1 MLIIGTAGHI
11 DHGKTSL
18 IKALNGFEG
27 DTLKEEKER
36 QITLSL
42 SFSSLEN
49 ESKKLSFIDT
59 PGHKDLLKMMISGAF
74 AFSVCLFV
82 VDINEGL
89 KAQSLEHLSVLELLG
104 VKDLILVLSK
114 CDLCEDIEG
123 KTQEILQE
131 LSFTPLKVFHTSTH
145 SNLGIEALKSYLFS
159 LEEKSSDT
167 ALILRF
173 YIDRVFSLKG
183 IGTIVTGSL
192 NEGEIALKEKIIC
205 LDTQKELIVKN
216 IQNHDSNL
224 DKIKAPAR
232 VALSLNCDYKN
243 LQKGF
248 LLSKKGFFKPFLQ
261 IEAYIK
267 ALNLNNQNYIF
278 CVGTKQLEA
287 QIHIL
292 KELDKGQ
299 YFAQIRFK
307 KPMYLCFD
315 EKFILLE
322 NGRVK
327 GGGVVLNPVNEP
339 LGKKLKLELLTLL
352 YHKDFLNAFKLL
364 KNAHKKGFGL
374 LSSYQRFKLSHE
386 QALNLA
392 KELKEA
398 FIDTKN
404 YNIYDLSCVNLLETH
419 IDKILE
425 KNPYAMLSAHS
436 LALRNAW
443 ASEGICAFALE
454 NMSILE
460 FKNGIFFKKGVE
472 FEKLQEKN
480 SNALYEKIKAQALQ
494 VQAPYNLYE
503 SLELDRK
510 SGDLMLKK
518 LTKEGLVVRLAHNLF
533 VEKSAL
539 LAFKEQMLNLLKATP
554 LDVQTMKNKFNFSR
568 KYAIAYLE
576 FLDLDERIIKKD
588 EKRFLKSNIIHTKLV
603 KL

>member
-27 DTLKEEKER
+27 DTLKEEQER
-36 QITLSL
+36 QITLNL
-42 SFSSLEN
+42 SFSSLET
-49 ESKKLSFIDT
+49 EDKKLSFIDT
-59 PGHKDLLKMMISGAF
+59 PGHKDLLKTMISGAF
-74 AFSVCLFV
+74 ALNACLFV

-104 VKDLILVLSK
+104 VKDLILVLNK
-114 CDLCEDIEG
+114 CDLCEDIDA
-123 KTQEILQE
+123 KTKEITAQ
-131 LSFTPLKVFHTSTH
+131 LSLKPLKIFHTSVR
-145 SNLGIEALKSYLFS
+145 SNLGIESLKNYLFS
-159 LEEKSSDT
+159 LQEKESKE
-167 ALILRF
+167 AIFRF

-183 IGTIVTGSL
+183 VGTIVTGSL

-224 DKIKAPAR
+224 NAIKAPAR

-261 IEAYIK
+261 IEAYVK
-267 ALNLNNQNYIF
+267 APNLANQNYVF

-287 QIHIL
+287 KIHIL
-292 KELDKGQ
+292 KELKVGE
-299 YFAQIRFK
+299 YYAEIRFK

-315 EKFILLE
+315 ERFILLE
-322 NGRVK
+322 NARVK
-327 GGGVVLNPVNEP
+327 GGGVVLNPVSEP
-339 LGKKLKLELLTLL
+339 LNKELKLRLLDLL
-352 YHKDFLNAFKLL
+352 LNKDFLSAFDLL

-374 LSSYQRFKLSHE
+374 LSSYQRFKLSHT
-386 QALNLA
+386 QALNVANNLQN
-392 KELKEA
+392 A
-398 FIDTKN
+398 FIDEKN
-404 YNIYDLSCVNLLETH
+404 YNIYDTSSINLLQNSIH
-419 IDKILE
+419 KILA

-436 LALRNAW
+436 LALRNVW
-443 ASEGICAFALE
+443 ASEALCAFALQ
-454 NMSILE
+454 NMPNLD
-460 FKNGIFFKKGVE
+460 FKEGIFFKKGVE

-494 VQAPYNLYE
+494 VEAPYNLYE

-533 VEKSAL
+533 VDKATL
-539 LAFKEQMLNLLKATP
+539 LNFKEELLNLLKNTS

-576 FLDLDERIIKKD
+576 HLDLDERIIKKD
-588 EKRFLKSNIIHTKLV
+588 EKRFLKSNI
-603 KL
+603 

>member
-27 DTLKEEKER
+27 DTLKEEQER
-36 QITLSL
+36 QITLNL
-42 SFSSLEN
+42 SFSSLEK
-49 ESKKLSFIDT
+49 EGKKLSFIDT
-59 PGHKDLLKMMISGAF
+59 PGHKDLLKTMISGAF
-74 AFSVCLFV
+74 ALNACLFV

-104 VKDLILVLSK
+104 VKDLILVLNK
-114 CDLCEDIEG
+114 CDLCEDIDA
-123 KTQEILQE
+123 KTKKIAAQ
-131 LSFTPLKVFHTSTH
+131 LSLKPLKIFHTSVR
-145 SNLGIEALKSYLFS
+145 SNLGIESLKNYLFS
-159 LEEKSSDT
+159 LQEKESEE
-167 ALILRF
+167 AIFHF

-183 IGTIVTGSL
+183 VGTIVTGSL

-224 DKIKAPAR
+224 DQIKAPAR

-261 IEAYIK
+261 IEAYVK
-267 ALNLNNQNYIF
+267 APNLANQNYVF

-287 QIHIL
+287 KIHIL
-292 KELDKGQ
+292 KELKVGE
-299 YFAQIRFK
+299 YYAEIRFK

-315 EKFILLE
+315 ERFILLE
-322 NGRVK
+322 NARVK
-327 GGGVVLNPVNEP
+327 GGGVVLNPVSEP
-339 LGKKLKLELLTLL
+339 LNKELKLRLLDLL
-352 YHKDFLNAFKLL
+352 LNKDFLSAFDLL

-374 LSSYQRFKLSHE
+374 LSSYQRFKLSHT
-386 QALNLA
+386 QALNVANNLQN
-392 KELKEA
+392 A
-398 FIDTKN
+398 FIDEKN
-404 YNIYDLSCVNLLETH
+404 YNIYDTSSINLLQNSIH
-419 IDKILE
+419 KILA

-494 VQAPYNLYE
+494 VEAPYNLYE

-533 VEKSAL
+533 VDKATL
-539 LAFKEQMLNLLKATP
+539 LNFKEELLNLLKNTS
-554 LDVQTMKNKFNFSR
+554 LDVQTMKTRFHFSR

-576 FLDLDERIIKKD
+576 YLDLDERIIKKD
-588 EKRFLKSNIIHTKLV
+588 EKRFLKSNI
-603 KL
+603 

>member
-27 DTLKEEKER
+27 DTLKEEQER

-42 SFSSLEN
+42 SFSSLEK
-49 ESKKLSFIDT
+49 EGKKLSFIDT
-59 PGHKDLLKMMISGAF
+59 PGHKDLLKTMISGAF
-74 AFSVCLFV
+74 ALNACLFV

-104 VKDLILVLSK
+104 VKDLILVLNK
-114 CDLCEDIEG
+114 CDLCEDIDA
-123 KTQEILQE
+123 KTKEIAAQ
-131 LSFTPLKVFHTSTH
+131 LSLKPLKIFHTSVR
-145 SNLGIEALKSYLFS
+145 SNLGIESLKNYLFS
-159 LEEKSSDT
+159 LQEKESEE
-167 ALILRF
+167 AIFHF

-183 IGTIVTGSL
+183 VGTIVTGSL

-224 DKIKAPAR
+224 DQIKAPAR

-261 IEAYIK
+261 IEAYVK
-267 ALNLNNQNYIF
+267 APNLANQNYVF

-287 QIHIL
+287 KIHIL
-292 KELDKGQ
+292 KELKVGE
-299 YFAQIRFK
+299 YYAEIRFK

-315 EKFILLE
+315 ERFILLE
-322 NGRVK
+322 NARVK
-327 GGGVVLNPVNEP
+327 GGGVVLNPVSEP
-339 LGKKLKLELLTLL
+339 LNKELKLRLLDLL
-352 YHKDFLNAFKLL
+352 LNKDFLSAFDLL

-374 LSSYQRFKLSHE
+374 LSSYQRFKLSHT
-386 QALNLA
+386 QALNVANNLQN
-392 KELKEA
+392 A
-398 FIDTKN
+398 FIDEKN
-404 YNIYDLSCVNLLETH
+404 YNIYDTSSINLLQNSIH
-419 IDKILE
+419 KILA

-436 LALRNAW
+436 LALRNVW
-443 ASEGICAFALE
+443 ASEALCAFALQ
-454 NMSILE
+454 NMPNLD
-460 FKNGIFFKKGVE
+460 FKEGIFFKKGVE

-494 VQAPYNLYE
+494 VEAPYNLYE

-533 VEKSAL
+533 VDKATL
-539 LAFKEQMLNLLKATP
+539 LNFKEELLNLLKNTS

-588 EKRFLKSNIIHTKLV
+588 EKRFLKSNI
-603 KL
+603 

>member
-18 IKALNGFEG
+18 IKALNSFEG
-27 DTLKEEKER
+27 DTLKEEQER

-42 SFSSLEN
+42 SFSSLEK
-49 ESKKLSFIDT
+49 EGKKLSFIDT
-59 PGHKDLLKMMISGAF
+59 PGHKDLLKTMISGAF
-74 AFSVCLFV
+74 ALNACLFV

-104 VKDLILVLSK
+104 VKDLILVLNK
-114 CDLCEDIEG
+114 CDLCEDIDA
-123 KTQEILQE
+123 KTKEITTQ
-131 LSFTPLKVFHTSTH
+131 LSLKPLKIFHTSVR
-145 SNLGIEALKSYLFS
+145 SNLGIESLKNYLFS
-159 LEEKSSDT
+159 LQEKESKE
-167 ALILRF
+167 AIFRF

-183 IGTIVTGSL
+183 VGTIVTGSL

-224 DKIKAPAR
+224 NAIKAPAR

-261 IEAYIK
+261 IEAYMK
-267 ALNLNNQNYIF
+267 APNLTNQNYVF

-287 QIHIL
+287 KIHIL
-292 KELDKGQ
+292 KELKVGE
-299 YFAQIRFK
+299 YYAEIRFK

-315 EKFILLE
+315 ERFILLE

-327 GGGVVLNPVNEP
+327 GGGVVLNPVSEP
-339 LGKKLKLELLTLL
+339 LNKELKLKLLDLLLN
-352 YHKDFLNAFKLL
+352 KDFLNTFDLL

-374 LSSYQRFKLSHE
+374 LSSYQRFKLSHT
-386 QALNLA
+386 QALNVANNLQN
-392 KELKEA
+392 A
-398 FIDTKN
+398 FIDEKN
-404 YNIYDLSCVNLLETH
+404 YNIYDTSSINLLQNSIH
-419 IDKILE
+419 KILA

-443 ASEGICAFALE
+443 ASETFCAFVLQ
-454 NMSILE
+454 NMPNLD
-460 FKNGIFFKKGVE
+460 FKEGIFFKKGAE

-494 VQAPYNLYE
+494 VEAPYNLYE

-533 VEKSAL
+533 IDKATL
-539 LAFKEQMLNLLKATP
+539 LNFKEELLNLLKNTS
-554 LDVQTMKNKFNFSR
+554 LDVQTMKTRFHFSR

-576 FLDLDERIIKKD
+576 YLDLDERIIKKD
-588 EKRFLKSNIIHTKLV
+588 EKRFLKSNI
-603 KL
+603 

>member
-27 DTLKEEKER
+27 DTLKEEQER
-36 QITLSL
+36 QITLNL
-42 SFSSLEN
+42 SFSSLEK
-49 ESKKLSFIDT
+49 EDKKLSFIDT
-59 PGHKDLLKMMISGAF
+59 PGHKDLLKTMISGAF
-74 AFSVCLFV
+74 ALNACLFV

-104 VKDLILVLSK
+104 VKDLILVLNK
-114 CDLCEDIEG
+114 CDLCEDIDA
-123 KTQEILQE
+123 KTKEIAAQ
-131 LSFTPLKVFHTSTH
+131 LSLKPLKIFHTSVR
-145 SNLGIEALKSYLFS
+145 SNLGIESLKNYLFS
-159 LEEKSSDT
+159 LQEKESEE
-167 ALILRF
+167 AIFHF

-183 IGTIVTGSL
+183 VGTIVTGSL

-205 LDTQKELIVKN
+205 LDTQQELIIKN

-224 DKIKAPAR
+224 DQIKAPAR

-261 IEAYIK
+261 IEAYVK
-267 ALNLNNQNYIF
+267 APNLANQNYVF

-287 QIHIL
+287 KIHIL
-292 KELDKGQ
+292 KELKVGE
-299 YFAQIRFK
+299 YYAEIRFK

-315 EKFILLE
+315 ERFILLE

-327 GGGVVLNPVNEP
+327 GGGVVLNPVSEP
-339 LGKKLKLELLTLL
+339 LNKELKLRLLDLL
-352 YHKDFLNAFKLL
+352 LNKDFLRAFDLL

-374 LSSYQRFKLSHE
+374 LSSYQRFKLSHT
-386 QALNLA
+386 QALNVANNLQN
-392 KELKEA
+392 A
-398 FIDTKN
+398 FIDEKN
-404 YNIYDLSCVNLLETH
+404 YNIYDTSSINLLQNSIH
-419 IDKILE
+419 KILA

-460 FKNGIFFKKGVE
+460 FKNGIFFKKGVD

-539 LAFKEQMLNLLKATP
+539 IAFKEQMLNLLKATP

-576 FLDLDERIIKKD
+576 FLDLDENIIKKD
-588 EKRFLKSNIIHTKLV
+588 EKRFLKSNI
-603 KL
+603 

>member
-27 DTLKEEKER
+27 DTLKEEQER

-42 SFSSLEN
+42 SFSSLEK
-49 ESKKLSFIDT
+49 EGKKLSFIDT
-59 PGHKDLLKMMISGAF
+59 PGHKDLLKTMISGAF
-74 AFSVCLFV
+74 ALNACLFV

-104 VKDLILVLSK
+104 VKNIILVLSK
-114 CDLCEDIEG
+114 CDLCEDIDA
-123 KTQEILQE
+123 KTKEIAAQ
-131 LSFTPLKVFHTSTH
+131 LSLKPLKIFHTSVR
-145 SNLGIEALKSYLFS
+145 SNLGIESLKNYLFS
-159 LEEKSSDT
+159 LQEKESEE
-167 ALILRF
+167 AIFHF

-183 IGTIVTGSL
+183 VGTIVTGSL

-224 DKIKAPAR
+224 NAIKAPAR

-261 IEAYIK
+261 IEAYVK
-267 ALNLNNQNYIF
+267 APNLANQNYVF

-287 QIHIL
+287 KIHTL
-292 KELDKGQ
+292 KELKVGE
-299 YFAQIRFK
+299 YYAEIRFK

-315 EKFILLE
+315 ERFILLE

-327 GGGVVLNPVNEP
+327 GGGVVLNPVSEP
-339 LGKKLKLELLTLL
+339 LNKELKLRLLDLL
-352 YHKDFLNAFKLL
+352 LNKDFLSAFDLL

-374 LSSYQRFKLSHE
+374 LSSYQRFKLSHT
-386 QALNLA
+386 QALNVANNLQN
-392 KELKEA
+392 A
-398 FIDTKN
+398 FIDEKN
-404 YNIYDLSCVNLLETH
+404 YNIYDTSSINLLQNSIH
-419 IDKILE
+419 KILA

-436 LALRNAW
+436 LALRNVW

-533 VEKSAL
+533 VDKATL
-539 LAFKEQMLNLLKATP
+539 LNFKEELLNLLKNTS
-554 LDVQTMKNKFNFSR
+554 LDVQTMKTRFHFSR

-576 FLDLDERIIKKD
+576 YLDLDERIIKKD
-588 EKRFLKSNIIHTKLV
+588 EKRFLKSNI
-603 KL
+603 

>member
-27 DTLKEEKER
+27 DTLKEEQER

-42 SFSSLEN
+42 SFSSLEK
-49 ESKKLSFIDT
+49 EGKKLSFIDT
-59 PGHKDLLKMMISGAF
+59 PGHKDLLKTMISGAF
-74 AFSVCLFV
+74 AFNVCLFV

-104 VKDLILVLSK
+104 VKDLILVLNK
-114 CDLCEDIEG
+114 CDLCEDIDA
-123 KTQEILQE
+123 KTKEIAAQ
-131 LSFTPLKVFHTSTH
+131 LSLKPLKIFHTSVR
-145 SNLGIEALKSYLFS
+145 SNLGIESLKNYLFS
-159 LEEKSSDT
+159 LQEKESEE
-167 ALILRF
+167 AIFHF

-183 IGTIVTGSL
+183 VGTIVTGSL

-205 LDTQKELIVKN
+205 LDTQQELIIKN

-224 DKIKAPAR
+224 DQIKAPAR

-261 IEAYIK
+261 IEAYVK
-267 ALNLNNQNYIF
+267 APNLANQNYVF

-287 QIHIL
+287 KIHIL
-292 KELDKGQ
+292 KELKVGE
-299 YFAQIRFK
+299 YYAEIRFK

-315 EKFILLE
+315 ERFILLE
-322 NGRVK
+322 NARVK
-327 GGGVVLNPVNEP
+327 GGGVVLNPVSEP
-339 LGKKLKLELLTLL
+339 LNKELKLRLLDLL
-352 YHKDFLNAFKLL
+352 LNKDFLSAFDLL

-374 LSSYQRFKLSHE
+374 LSSYQRFKLSHT
-386 QALNLA
+386 QALNVANNLQN
-392 KELKEA
+392 A
-398 FIDTKN
+398 FIDEKN
-404 YNIYDLSCVNLLETH
+404 YNIYDTSSINLLQNSIH
-419 IDKILE
+419 KILA

-436 LALRNAW
+436 LALRNVW

-518 LTKEGLVVRLAHNLF
+518 LTKEGLVVRLSHNLF
-533 VEKSAL
+533 VDKATL
-539 LAFKEQMLNLLKATP
+539 LSFKEELLNLLKNTS
-554 LDVQTMKNKFNFSR
+554 LDVQTMKTNFHFSR

-576 FLDLDERIIKKD
+576 YLDLDERIIKKD
-588 EKRFLKSNIIHTKLV
+588 EKRFLKSNI
-603 KL
+603 

>member
-27 DTLKEEKER
+27 DTLKEEQER
-36 QITLSL
+36 QITLNL
-42 SFSSLEN
+42 SFSSLEK
-49 ESKKLSFIDT
+49 EDKKLSFIDT
-59 PGHKDLLKMMISGAF
+59 PGHKDLLKTMISGAF
-74 AFSVCLFV
+74 AFNVCLFV

-104 VKDLILVLSK
+104 VKDLILVLNK
-114 CDLCEDIEG
+114 CDLCEDIDA
-123 KTQEILQE
+123 KTKEITAQ
-131 LSFTPLKVFHTSTH
+131 LSLKPLKIFHTSVR
-145 SNLGIEALKSYLFS
+145 SNLGIESLKNYLFS
-159 LEEKSSDT
+159 LQEKESEE
-167 ALILRF
+167 AIFHF

-183 IGTIVTGSL
+183 VGTIVTGSL

-224 DKIKAPAR
+224 DQIKAPAR

-261 IEAYIK
+261 IEAYVK
-267 ALNLNNQNYIF
+267 APNLANQNYVF

-287 QIHIL
+287 KIHIL
-292 KELDKGQ
+292 KELKVGE
-299 YFAQIRFK
+299 YYAEIRFK

-315 EKFILLE
+315 ERFILLE
-322 NGRVK
+322 NARVK
-327 GGGVVLNPVNEP
+327 GGGVVLNPVSEP
-339 LGKKLKLELLTLL
+339 LNKELKLRLLDLL
-352 YHKDFLNAFKLL
+352 LNKDFLSAFDLL

-374 LSSYQRFKLSHE
+374 LSSYQRFKLSHT
-386 QALNLA
+386 QALNVANNLQN
-392 KELKEA
+392 A
-398 FIDTKN
+398 FIDEKN
-404 YNIYDLSCVNLLETH
+404 YNIYDTSSINLLQNSIH
-419 IDKILE
+419 KILA

-436 LALRNAW
+436 LALRNVW

-503 SLELDRK
+503 NLELDRK
-510 SGDLMLKK
+510 SGDALLKK
-518 LTKEGLVVRLAHNLF
+518 LTKEGLVVRLSHNLF
-533 VEKSAL
+533 VDKATL
-539 LAFKEQMLNLLKATP
+539 LSFKEELLNLLKNTS
-554 LDVQTMKNKFNFSR
+554 LDVQTMKTNFHFSR

-576 FLDLDERIIKKD
+576 YLDLDERIIKKD
-588 EKRFLKSNIIHTKLV
+588 EKRFLKSNI
-603 KL
+603 

>member
-27 DTLKEEKER
+27 DTLKEEQER
-36 QITLSL
+36 QITLNL
-42 SFSSLEN
+42 SFSSLEK
-49 ESKKLSFIDT
+49 EGKKLSFIDT
-59 PGHKDLLKMMISGAF
+59 PGHKDLLKTMISGAF
-74 AFSVCLFV
+74 ALNACLFV

-104 VKDLILVLSK
+104 VKDLILVLNK
-114 CDLCEDIEG
+114 CDLCEDIDA
-123 KTQEILQE
+123 KTKEIAAQ
-131 LSFTPLKVFHTSTH
+131 LSLKPLKIFHTSVR
-145 SNLGIEALKSYLFS
+145 SNLGIESLKNYLFS
-159 LEEKSSDT
+159 LQEKESEE
-167 ALILRF
+167 AIFHF

-183 IGTIVTGSL
+183 VGTIVTGSL

-224 DKIKAPAR
+224 NAIKAPAR

-261 IEAYIK
+261 IEAYVK
-267 ALNLNNQNYIF
+267 APNLANQNYVF

-287 QIHIL
+287 KIHIL
-292 KELDKGQ
+292 KELKVGE
-299 YFAQIRFK
+299 YYAEIRFK

-315 EKFILLE
+315 ERFILLE

-327 GGGVVLNPVNEP
+327 GGGVVLNPVSEP
-339 LGKKLKLELLTLL
+339 LNKELKLRLLDLL
-352 YHKDFLNAFKLL
+352 LNKDFLSAFDLL

-374 LSSYQRFKLSHE
+374 LSSYQRFKLSHT
-386 QALNLA
+386 QALNVANNLQN
-392 KELKEA
+392 A
-398 FIDTKN
+398 FIDEKN
-404 YNIYDLSCVNLLETH
+404 YNIYDTSSINLLQNSIH
-419 IDKILE
+419 KILA

-436 LALRNAW
+436 LALRNVW

-518 LTKEGLVVRLAHNLF
+518 LTKEGLVVRLSHNLF
-533 VEKSAL
+533 VDKATL
-539 LAFKEQMLNLLKATP
+539 LSFKEELLNLLKNTS
-554 LDVQTMKNKFNFSR
+554 LDVQTMKTNFHFSR

-576 FLDLDERIIKKD
+576 YLDLDERIIKKD
-588 EKRFLKSNIIHTKLV
+588 EKRFLKSNI
-603 KL
+603 

>member
-27 DTLKEEKER
+27 DTLKEEQER

-42 SFSSLEN
+42 SFSSLEK
-49 ESKKLSFIDT
+49 EGKKLSFIDT
-59 PGHKDLLKMMISGAF
+59 PGHKDLLKTMISGAF
-74 AFSVCLFV
+74 ALNACLFV

-104 VKDLILVLSK
+104 VKDLILVLNK
-114 CDLCEDIEG
+114 CDLCEDIDA
-123 KTQEILQE
+123 KTKEIAAQ
-131 LSFTPLKVFHTSTH
+131 LSLKPLKIFHTSVR
-145 SNLGIEALKSYLFS
+145 SNLGIESLKNYLFS
-159 LEEKSSDT
+159 LQEKESKE
-167 ALILRF
+167 AIFHF

-183 IGTIVTGSL
+183 VGTIVTGSL

-224 DKIKAPAR
+224 DQIKAPAR

-261 IEAYIK
+261 IEAYVK
-267 ALNLNNQNYIF
+267 APNLANQNYVF

-287 QIHIL
+287 KIHIL
-292 KELDKGQ
+292 KELKIGE
-299 YFAQIRFK
+299 YYAEIRFK

-315 EKFILLE
+315 ERFILLE
-322 NGRVK
+322 NARVK
-327 GGGVVLNPVNEP
+327 GGGVVLNPVSEP
-339 LGKKLKLELLTLL
+339 LNKELKLRLLDLL
-352 YHKDFLNAFKLL
+352 LNKDFLSAFDLL

-374 LSSYQRFKLSHE
+374 LSSYQRFKLSHT
-386 QALNLA
+386 QALNVANNLQN
-392 KELKEA
+392 A
-398 FIDTKN
+398 FIDEKN
-404 YNIYDLSCVNLLETH
+404 YNIYDTSSINLLQNSIH
-419 IDKILE
+419 KILA

-436 LALRNAW
+436 LALRNVW
-443 ASEGICAFALE
+443 ASEALCAFALQ
-454 NMSILE
+454 NMPNLD
-460 FKNGIFFKKGVE
+460 FKEGIFFKKGVE

-518 LTKEGLVVRLAHNLF
+518 LTKEGLVVRLSHNLF
-533 VEKSAL
+533 VDKATL
-539 LAFKEQMLNLLKATP
+539 LSFKEELLNLLKNTS
-554 LDVQTMKNKFNFSR
+554 LDVQTMKTNFHFSR

-576 FLDLDERIIKKD
+576 YLDLDERIIKKD
-588 EKRFLKSNIIHTKLV
+588 EKRFLKSNI
-603 KL
+603 

>member
-27 DTLKEEKER
+27 DTLKEEQER

-42 SFSSLEN
+42 SFSSLEK
-49 ESKKLSFIDT
+49 EGKKLSFIDT
-59 PGHKDLLKMMISGAF
+59 PGHKDLLKTMISGAF
-74 AFSVCLFV
+74 ALNACLFV

-104 VKDLILVLSK
+104 VKDLILVLNK
-114 CDLCEDIEG
+114 CDLCEDIDA
-123 KTQEILQE
+123 KTKEITTQ
-131 LSFTPLKVFHTSTH
+131 LSLKPLKIFHTSVR
-145 SNLGIEALKSYLFS
+145 SNLGIESLKNYLFS
-159 LEEKSSDT
+159 LQEKESKE
-167 ALILRF
+167 AIFRF

-192 NEGEIALKEKIIC
+192 NEGEITLKEKIIC
-205 LDTQKELIVKN
+205 LDTQKELIIKN

-224 DKIKAPAR
+224 NAIKAPAR

-261 IEAYIK
+261 IEAYMK
-267 ALNLNNQNYIF
+267 APNLTHQNYVF

-287 QIHIL
+287 KIHIL
-292 KELDKGQ
+292 KELKIGE
-299 YFAQIRFK
+299 YYAEIRFK

-315 EKFILLE
+315 ERFILLE

-327 GGGVVLNPVNEP
+327 GGGVVLNPVSEP
-339 LGKKLKLELLTLL
+339 LNKELKLKLLDLLLN
-352 YHKDFLNAFKLL
+352 KDFLNAFDLL

-374 LSSYQRFKLSHE
+374 LSSYQRFKLSHT
-386 QALNLA
+386 QALNVANNLQN
-392 KELKEA
+392 A
-398 FIDTKN
+398 FIDEKN
-404 YNIYDLSCVNLLETH
+404 YNIYDTSSVNLLQNSIH
-419 IDKILE
+419 KILA

-443 ASEGICAFALE
+443 ASEAFCAFVLQ
-454 NMSILE
+454 NMPNLD
-460 FKNGIFFKKGVE
+460 FKEGIFFKKGVE

-494 VQAPYNLYE
+494 VEAPYNLYE

-533 VEKSAL
+533 IDKATL
-539 LAFKEQMLNLLKATP
+539 LNFKEELLNLLKNTS
-554 LDVQTMKNKFNFSR
+554 LDVQTMKTRFHFSR

-576 FLDLDERIIKKD
+576 YLDLDERIIKKD
-588 EKRFLKSNIIHTKLV
+588 EKRFLKSNI
-603 KL
+603 

>member
-27 DTLKEEKER
+27 DTLKEEQER

-42 SFSSLEN
+42 SFSSLEK
-49 ESKKLSFIDT
+49 EGKKLSFIDT
-59 PGHKDLLKMMISGAF
+59 PGHKDLLKTMISGAF
-74 AFSVCLFV
+74 AFNVCLFV

-104 VKDLILVLSK
+104 VKDLILVLNK
-114 CDLCEDIEG
+114 CDLCEDIDA
-123 KTQEILQE
+123 KTKEIAAQ
-131 LSFTPLKVFHTSTH
+131 LSLKPLKIFHTSVR
-145 SNLGIEALKSYLFS
+145 SNLGIESLKNYLFS
-159 LEEKSSDT
+159 LQEKESEE
-167 ALILRF
+167 AIFHF

-183 IGTIVTGSL
+183 VGTIVTGSL

-224 DKIKAPAR
+224 DQIKAPAR

-261 IEAYIK
+261 IEAYVK
-267 ALNLNNQNYIF
+267 APNLANQNYVF

-287 QIHIL
+287 KIHIL
-292 KELDKGQ
+292 KELKVGK
-299 YFAQIRFK
+299 YYAEIRFK

-315 EKFILLE
+315 ERFILLE
-322 NGRVK
+322 NARVK
-327 GGGVVLNPVNEP
+327 GGGVVLNPVSEP
-339 LGKKLKLELLTLL
+339 LNKELKLRLLDLL
-352 YHKDFLNAFKLL
+352 LNKDFLSAFDLL

-374 LSSYQRFKLSHE
+374 LSSYQRFKLSHT
-386 QALNLA
+386 QALNVANNLQN
-392 KELKEA
+392 A
-398 FIDTKN
+398 FIDEKN
-404 YNIYDLSCVNLLETH
+404 YNIYDTSSINLLQNSIH
-419 IDKILE
+419 KILA

-436 LALRNAW
+436 LALRNVW

-494 VQAPYNLYE
+494 VEAPYNLYE

-533 VEKSAL
+533 VDKATL
-539 LAFKEQMLNLLKATP
+539 LNFKEELLNLLKNTS
-554 LDVQTMKNKFNFSR
+554 LDVQTMKTRFHFSR

-576 FLDLDERIIKKD
+576 YLDLDERIIKKD
-588 EKRFLKSNIIHTKLV
+588 EKRFLKSNI
-603 KL
+603 

>member
-27 DTLKEEKER
+27 DTLKEEQER

-42 SFSSLEN
+42 SFSSLEK
-49 ESKKLSFIDT
+49 EGKKLSFIDT
-59 PGHKDLLKMMISGAF
+59 PGHKDLLKTMISGAF
-74 AFSVCLFV
+74 ALNACLFV

-104 VKDLILVLSK
+104 VKDLILVLNK
-114 CDLCEDIEG
+114 CDLCEDIDA
-123 KTQEILQE
+123 KTKEITAQ
-131 LSFTPLKVFHTSTH
+131 LSLKPLKIFHTSVR
-145 SNLGIEALKSYLFS
+145 SNLGIESLKNYLFS
-159 LEEKSSDT
+159 LQEKESEE
-167 ALILRF
+167 AIFHF

-183 IGTIVTGSL
+183 VGTIVTGSL

-224 DKIKAPAR
+224 NAIKAPAR

-261 IEAYIK
+261 IEAYVK
-267 ALNLNNQNYIF
+267 APNLANQNYVF

-287 QIHIL
+287 KIHIL
-292 KELDKGQ
+292 KELKVGE
-299 YFAQIRFK
+299 YYAEIRFK

-315 EKFILLE
+315 ERFILLE

-327 GGGVVLNPVNEP
+327 GGGVVLNPVSEP
-339 LGKKLKLELLTLL
+339 LNKELKLRLLDLL
-352 YHKDFLNAFKLL
+352 LNKDFLSAFDLL

-374 LSSYQRFKLSHE
+374 LSSYQRFKLSHT
-386 QALNLA
+386 QALNVANNLQN
-392 KELKEA
+392 A
-398 FIDTKN
+398 FIDEKN
-404 YNIYDLSCVNLLETH
+404 YNIYDTSSINLLQNSIH
-419 IDKILE
+419 KILA

-436 LALRNAW
+436 LALRNVW

-518 LTKEGLVVRLAHNLF
+518 LTKEGLVVRLSHNLF
-533 VEKSAL
+533 VDKATL
-539 LAFKEQMLNLLKATP
+539 LSFKEELLNLLKNTS
-554 LDVQTMKNKFNFSR
+554 LDVQTMKTNFHFSR

-576 FLDLDERIIKKD
+576 YLDLDERIIKKD
-588 EKRFLKSNIIHTKLV
+588 EKRFLKSNI
-603 KL
+603 

>member
-27 DTLKEEKER
+27 DTLKEEQER

-42 SFSSLEN
+42 SFSSLEK
-49 ESKKLSFIDT
+49 EGKKLSFIDT
-59 PGHKDLLKMMISGAF
+59 PGHKDLLKTMISGAF
-74 AFSVCLFV
+74 ALNACLFV

-104 VKDLILVLSK
+104 VKDLILVLNK
-114 CDLCEDIEG
+114 CDLCEDIDA
-123 KTQEILQE
+123 KTKEIAAQ
-131 LSFTPLKVFHTSTH
+131 LSLKPLKIFHTSVR
-145 SNLGIEALKSYLFS
+145 SNLGIESLKNYLFS
-159 LEEKSSDT
+159 LQEKESKE
-167 ALILRF
+167 AIFHF

-183 IGTIVTGSL
+183 VGTIVTGSL

-224 DKIKAPAR
+224 DQIKAPAR

-261 IEAYIK
+261 IEAYVK
-267 ALNLNNQNYIF
+267 APNLANQNYVF

-287 QIHIL
+287 KIHIL
-292 KELDKGQ
+292 KELKVGE
-299 YFAQIRFK
+299 YYAEIRFK

-315 EKFILLE
+315 ERFILLE
-322 NGRVK
+322 NARVK
-327 GGGVVLNPVNEP
+327 GGGVVLNPVSEP
-339 LGKKLKLELLTLL
+339 LNKELKLRLLDLL
-352 YHKDFLNAFKLL
+352 LNKDFLSAFDLL

-374 LSSYQRFKLSHE
+374 LSSYQRFKLSHT
-386 QALNLA
+386 QALNVANNLQN
-392 KELKEA
+392 A
-398 FIDTKN
+398 FIDEKN
-404 YNIYDLSCVNLLETH
+404 YNIYDTSSINLLQNSIH
-419 IDKILE
+419 KILA

-436 LALRNAW
+436 LALRNVW
-443 ASEGICAFALE
+443 ASEALCAFALQ
-454 NMSILE
+454 NMPNLD

-518 LTKEGLVVRLAHNLF
+518 LTKEGLVVRLSHNLF
-533 VEKSAL
+533 VDKATL
-539 LAFKEQMLNLLKATP
+539 LSFKEELLNLLKNTS
-554 LDVQTMKNKFNFSR
+554 LDVQTMKTNFHFSR

-576 FLDLDERIIKKD
+576 YLDLDERIIKKD
-588 EKRFLKSNIIHTKLV
+588 EKRFLKSNI
-603 KL
+603 

>member
-27 DTLKEEKER
+27 DTLKEEQER

-42 SFSSLEN
+42 SFSSLEK
-49 ESKKLSFIDT
+49 EGKKLSFIDT
-59 PGHKDLLKMMISGAF
+59 PGHKDLLKTMISGAF
-74 AFSVCLFV
+74 AFNVCLFV

-104 VKDLILVLSK
+104 VKDLILVLNK
-114 CDLCEDIEG
+114 CDLCEDIDA
-123 KTQEILQE
+123 KTKEIAAQ
-131 LSFTPLKVFHTSTH
+131 LSLKPLKIFHTSVR
-145 SNLGIEALKSYLFS
+145 SNLGIESLKNYLFS
-159 LEEKSSDT
+159 LQEKESEE
-167 ALILRF
+167 AIFHF

-183 IGTIVTGSL
+183 VGTIVTGSL

-205 LDTQKELIVKN
+205 LDTQQELIIKN

-224 DKIKAPAR
+224 DQIKAPAR

-261 IEAYIK
+261 IEAYVK
-267 ALNLNNQNYIF
+267 APNLANQNYVF

-287 QIHIL
+287 KIHIL
-292 KELDKGQ
+292 KELKVGE
-299 YFAQIRFK
+299 YYAEIRFK

-315 EKFILLE
+315 ERFILLE
-322 NGRVK
+322 NARVK
-327 GGGVVLNPVNEP
+327 GGGVVLNPVSEP
-339 LGKKLKLELLTLL
+339 LNKELKLKLLDLLLN
-352 YHKDFLNAFKLL
+352 KDFLNAFNLL

-374 LSSYQRFKLSHE
+374 LSSYQRFKLSHT
-386 QALNLA
+386 QALNVANNLQN
-392 KELKEA
+392 A
-398 FIDTKN
+398 FIDEKN
-404 YNIYDLSCVNLLETH
+404 YNIYDTSSINLLQNSIH
-419 IDKILE
+419 KILA

-494 VQAPYNLYE
+494 VEAPYNLYE

-533 VEKSAL
+533 VDKATL
-539 LAFKEQMLNLLKATP
+539 LNFKEELLNLLKNTS
-554 LDVQTMKNKFNFSR
+554 LDVQTMKTRFHFSR

-576 FLDLDERIIKKD
+576 YLDLDERIIKKD
-588 EKRFLKSNIIHTKLV
+588 EKRFLKSNI
-603 KL
+603 

>member
-27 DTLKEEKER
+27 DTLKEEQER
-36 QITLSL
+36 QITLNL
-42 SFSSLEN
+42 SFSSLEK
-49 ESKKLSFIDT
+49 EGKKLSFIDT
-59 PGHKDLLKMMISGAF
+59 PGHKDLLKTMISGAF
-74 AFSVCLFV
+74 ALNACLFV

-104 VKDLILVLSK
+104 VKDLILVLNK
-114 CDLCEDIEG
+114 CDLCEDIDA
-123 KTQEILQE
+123 KTKKIAAQ
-131 LSFTPLKVFHTSTH
+131 LSLKPLKIFHTSVR
-145 SNLGIEALKSYLFS
+145 SNLGIESLKNYLFS
-159 LEEKSSDT
+159 LQEKESEE
-167 ALILRF
+167 AIFHF

-183 IGTIVTGSL
+183 VGTIVTGSL

-224 DKIKAPAR
+224 NAIKAPAR

-261 IEAYIK
+261 IEAYVK
-267 ALNLNNQNYIF
+267 APNLANQNYVF

-287 QIHIL
+287 KIHIL
-292 KELDKGQ
+292 KELKVGE
-299 YFAQIRFK
+299 YYAEIRFK

-315 EKFILLE
+315 ERFILLE

-327 GGGVVLNPVNEP
+327 GGGVVLNPVSEP
-339 LGKKLKLELLTLL
+339 LNKELKLRLLDLL
-352 YHKDFLNAFKLL
+352 LNKDFLSAFDLL

-374 LSSYQRFKLSHE
+374 LSSYQRFKLSHT
-386 QALNLA
+386 QALNVANNLQN
-392 KELKEA
+392 A
-398 FIDTKN
+398 FIDEKN
-404 YNIYDLSCVNLLETH
+404 YNIYDTSSINLLQNSIH
-419 IDKILE
+419 KILA

-436 LALRNAW
+436 LALRNVW

-503 SLELDRK
+503 NLELDRK
-510 SGDLMLKK
+510 SGDALLKK
-518 LTKEGLVVRLAHNLF
+518 LTKEGLVVRLSHNLF
-533 VEKSAL
+533 VDKATL
-539 LAFKEQMLNLLKATP
+539 LSFKEELLNLLKNTS
-554 LDVQTMKNKFNFSR
+554 LDVQTMKTNFHFSR

-576 FLDLDERIIKKD
+576 YLDLDERIIKKD
-588 EKRFLKSNIIHTKLV
+588 EKRFLKSNI
-603 KL
+603 

>member
-27 DTLKEEKER
+27 DTLKEEQER

-42 SFSSLEN
+42 SFSSLET
-49 ESKKLSFIDT
+49 EGKKLSFIDT
-59 PGHKDLLKMMISGAF
+59 PGHKDLLKTMISGAF
-74 AFSVCLFV
+74 AFNVCLFV

-104 VKDLILVLSK
+104 VKDLILVLNK
-114 CDLCEDIEG
+114 CDLCEDIDA
-123 KTQEILQE
+123 KTKEITAQ
-131 LSFTPLKVFHTSTH
+131 LSLKPLKIFHTSVR
-145 SNLGIEALKSYLFS
+145 SNLGIESLKNYLFS
-159 LEEKSSDT
+159 LQEKESKE
-167 ALILRF
+167 AIFHF

-183 IGTIVTGSL
+183 VGTIVTGSL

-205 LDTQKELIVKN
+205 LDTQQELIIKN

-224 DKIKAPAR
+224 DQIKAPAR

-261 IEAYIK
+261 IEAYVK
-267 ALNLNNQNYIF
+267 APNLANQNYVF

-287 QIHIL
+287 KIHIL
-292 KELDKGQ
+292 KELKVGE
-299 YFAQIRFK
+299 YYAEIRFK

-315 EKFILLE
+315 ERFILLE
-322 NGRVK
+322 NARVK
-327 GGGVVLNPVNEP
+327 GGGVVLNPVSEP
-339 LGKKLKLELLTLL
+339 LNKELKLRLLDLL
-352 YHKDFLNAFKLL
+352 LNKNFLSAFDLL

-374 LSSYQRFKLSHE
+374 LSSYQRFKLSHT
-386 QALNLA
+386 QALNVANNLQN
-392 KELKEA
+392 A
-398 FIDTKN
+398 FIDEKN
-404 YNIYDLSCVNLLETH
+404 YNIYDTSSINLLQNSIH
-419 IDKILE
+419 KILA

-494 VQAPYNLYE
+494 VEAPYNLYE

-533 VEKSAL
+533 VDKATL
-539 LAFKEQMLNLLKATP
+539 LNFKEELLNLLKNTS
-554 LDVQTMKNKFNFSR
+554 LDVQTMKTRFHFSR

-576 FLDLDERIIKKD
+576 YLDLDERIIKKD
-588 EKRFLKSNIIHTKLV
+588 EKRFLKSNI
-603 KL
+603 

>member
-27 DTLKEEKER
+27 DTLKEEQER

-42 SFSSLEN
+42 SFSSLEK
-49 ESKKLSFIDT
+49 EGKKLSFIDT
-59 PGHKDLLKMMISGAF
+59 PGHKDLLKTMISGAF
-74 AFSVCLFV
+74 ALNACLFV

-104 VKDLILVLSK
+104 VKDLILVLNK
-114 CDLCEDIEG
+114 CDLCEDIDA
-123 KTQEILQE
+123 KTKEIAAQ
-131 LSFTPLKVFHTSTH
+131 LSLKPLKIFHTSVR
-145 SNLGIEALKSYLFS
+145 SNLGIESLKNYLFS
-159 LEEKSSDT
+159 LQEKESEE
-167 ALILRF
+167 AIFHF

-183 IGTIVTGSL
+183 VGTIVTGSL

-205 LDTQKELIVKN
+205 LDTQQELIIKN

-224 DKIKAPAR
+224 DQIKAPAR

-261 IEAYIK
+261 IEAYVK
-267 ALNLNNQNYIF
+267 APNLANQNYVF

-287 QIHIL
+287 KIHIL
-292 KELDKGQ
+292 KELKVGE
-299 YFAQIRFK
+299 YYAEIRFK

-315 EKFILLE
+315 ERFILLE
-322 NGRVK
+322 NARVK
-327 GGGVVLNPVNEP
+327 GGGVVLNPVSEP
-339 LGKKLKLELLTLL
+339 LNKELKLRLLDLL
-352 YHKDFLNAFKLL
+352 LNKDFLSAFDLL

-374 LSSYQRFKLSHE
+374 LSSYQRFKLSHT
-386 QALNLA
+386 QALNVANNLQN
-392 KELKEA
+392 A
-398 FIDTKN
+398 FIDEKN
-404 YNIYDLSCVNLLETH
+404 YNIYDTSSINLLQNSIH
-419 IDKILE
+419 KILA

-494 VQAPYNLYE
+494 VEAPYNLYE

-533 VEKSAL
+533 VDKATL
-539 LAFKEQMLNLLKATP
+539 LNFKEELLNLLKNTS
-554 LDVQTMKNKFNFSR
+554 LDVQTMKTRFHFSR

-576 FLDLDERIIKKD
+576 YLDLDERIIKKD
-588 EKRFLKSNIIHTKLV
+588 EKRFLKSNI
-603 KL
+603 

>member
-27 DTLKEEKER
+27 DTLKEEQER
-36 QITLSL
+36 QITLNL
-42 SFSSLEN
+42 SFSSLEK
-49 ESKKLSFIDT
+49 EDKKLSFIDT
-59 PGHKDLLKMMISGAF
+59 PGHKDLLKTMISGAF
-74 AFSVCLFV
+74 AFNVCLFV

-104 VKDLILVLSK
+104 VKDLILVLNK
-114 CDLCEDIEG
+114 CDLCEDIDA
-123 KTQEILQE
+123 KTKEITAQ
-131 LSFTPLKVFHTSTH
+131 LSLKPLKIFHTSVR
-145 SNLGIEALKSYLFS
+145 SNLGIESLKNYLFS
-159 LEEKSSDT
+159 LQEKESKE
-167 ALILRF
+167 AIFRF

-183 IGTIVTGSL
+183 VGTIVTGSL

-224 DKIKAPAR
+224 DQIKAPAR

-248 LLSKKGFFKPFLQ
+248 LLSKKGFCKPFLQ
-261 IEAYIK
+261 IEAYVK
-267 ALNLNNQNYIF
+267 APNLANQNYVF

-287 QIHIL
+287 KIHIL
-292 KELDKGQ
+292 KELKVGE
-299 YFAQIRFK
+299 YYAEIRFK

-315 EKFILLE
+315 ERFILLE
-322 NGRVK
+322 NARVK
-327 GGGVVLNPVNEP
+327 GGGVVLNPVSEP
-339 LGKKLKLELLTLL
+339 LNKELKLRLLDLL
-352 YHKDFLNAFKLL
+352 LNKDFLSAFDLL

-374 LSSYQRFKLSHE
+374 LSSYQRFKLSHT
-386 QALNLA
+386 QALNVANNLQN
-392 KELKEA
+392 A
-398 FIDTKN
+398 FIDEKN
-404 YNIYDLSCVNLLETH
+404 YNIYDTSSINLLQNSIH
-419 IDKILE
+419 KILA

-436 LALRNAW
+436 LALRNVW

-518 LTKEGLVVRLAHNLF
+518 LTKEGLVVRLSHNLF
-533 VEKSAL
+533 VDKATL
-539 LAFKEQMLNLLKATP
+539 LSFKEELLNLLKNTS
-554 LDVQTMKNKFNFSR
+554 LDVQTMKTNFHFSR

-576 FLDLDERIIKKD
+576 YLDLDERIIKKD
-588 EKRFLKSNIIHTKLV
+588 EKRFLKSNI
-603 KL
+603 

>member
-1 MLIIGTAGHI
+1 MLIVGTAGHI

-27 DTLKEEKER
+27 DTLKEEQER

-42 SFSSLEN
+42 SFSSLEK
-49 ESKKLSFIDT
+49 EGKKLSFIDT
-59 PGHKDLLKMMISGAF
+59 PGHKDLLKTMISGAF
-74 AFSVCLFV
+74 ALNACLFV

-104 VKDLILVLSK
+104 VKDLILVLNK
-114 CDLCEDIEG
+114 CDLCEDIDA
-123 KTQEILQE
+123 KTKEITTQ
-131 LSFTPLKVFHTSTH
+131 LSLKSLKIFHTSVR
-145 SNLGIEALKSYLFS
+145 SNLGIESLKNYLFS
-159 LEEKSSDT
+159 LQEKESKE
-167 ALILRF
+167 AIFRF

-224 DKIKAPAR
+224 NAIKAPAR

-261 IEAYIK
+261 IEAYVK
-267 ALNLNNQNYIF
+267 APNLTHQNYVF

-287 QIHIL
+287 KIHIL
-292 KELDKGQ
+292 KELKIGE
-299 YFAQIRFK
+299 YYAEIRFK

-315 EKFILLE
+315 ERFILLE

-327 GGGVVLNPVNEP
+327 GGGVVLNPVSEP
-339 LGKKLKLELLTLL
+339 LNKELKLKLLDLLLN
-352 YHKDFLNAFKLL
+352 KDFLNAFNLL

-374 LSSYQRFKLSHE
+374 LSSYQRFKLSHT
-386 QALNLA
+386 QALNVANNLQN
-392 KELKEA
+392 A
-398 FIDTKN
+398 FIDEKN
-404 YNIYDLSCVNLLETH
+404 YNIYDTSSINLLQNSIH
-419 IDKILE
+419 KILA

-443 ASEGICAFALE
+443 ASEAFCAFVLQ
-454 NMSILE
+454 NMPNLD
-460 FKNGIFFKKGVE
+460 FKEGIFFKKGVE

-494 VQAPYNLYE
+494 VEAPYNLYE
-503 SLELDRK
+503 NLELDRK

-533 VEKSAL
+533 IDKATL
-539 LAFKEQMLNLLKATP
+539 LNFKEELLNLLKNTS
-554 LDVQTMKNKFNFSR
+554 LDVQTMKTRFHFSR

-576 FLDLDERIIKKD
+576 YLDLDERIIKKD
-588 EKRFLKSNIIHTKLV
+588 EKRFLKSNI
-603 KL
+603 

>member
-27 DTLKEEKER
+27 DTLKEEQER

-42 SFSSLEN
+42 SFSSLEK
-49 ESKKLSFIDT
+49 EGKKLSFIDT
-59 PGHKDLLKMMISGAF
+59 PGHKDLLKTMISGAF
-74 AFSVCLFV
+74 ALNACLFV

-104 VKDLILVLSK
+104 VKDLILVLNK
-114 CDLCEDIEG
+114 CDLCEDIDA
-123 KTQEILQE
+123 KTKEITTQ
-131 LSFTPLKVFHTSTH
+131 LSLKPLKIFHTSVR
-145 SNLGIEALKSYLFS
+145 SNLGIESLKNYLFS
-159 LEEKSSDT
+159 LQEKESKE
-167 ALILRF
+167 AIFRF

-224 DKIKAPAR
+224 NAIKAPTR

-261 IEAYIK
+261 IEAYMK
-267 ALNLNNQNYIF
+267 APNLTHQNYVF

-287 QIHIL
+287 KIHIL
-292 KELDKGQ
+292 KELKIGE
-299 YFAQIRFK
+299 YYAEIRFK

-315 EKFILLE
+315 ERFILLE

-327 GGGVVLNPVNEP
+327 GGGVVLNPVSEP
-339 LGKKLKLELLTLL
+339 LNKELKLKLLDLLLN
-352 YHKDFLNAFKLL
+352 KDFLNAFDLL

-374 LSSYQRFKLSHE
+374 LSSYQRFKLSHT
-386 QALNLA
+386 QALNVANNLQN
-392 KELKEA
+392 A
-398 FIDTKN
+398 FIDEKN
-404 YNIYDLSCVNLLETH
+404 YNIYDTSSINLLQNSIH
-419 IDKILE
+419 KILA

-443 ASEGICAFALE
+443 ASEAFCAFVLQ
-454 NMSILE
+454 NMPNLD
-460 FKNGIFFKKGVE
+460 FKEGIFFKKGVE

-494 VQAPYNLYE
+494 VEAPYNLYE

-533 VEKSAL
+533 IDKATL
-539 LAFKEQMLNLLKATP
+539 LNFKEELLNLLKNTS
-554 LDVQTMKNKFNFSR
+554 LDVQTMKTRFHFSR

-576 FLDLDERIIKKD
+576 YLDLDERIIKKD
-588 EKRFLKSNIIHTKLV
+588 EKRFLKSNI
-603 KL
+603 

>member
-27 DTLKEEKER
+27 DTLKEEQER

-42 SFSSLEN
+42 SFSSLEK
-49 ESKKLSFIDT
+49 EGKKLSFIDT
-59 PGHKDLLKMMISGAF
+59 PGHKDLLKTMISGAF
-74 AFSVCLFV
+74 AFNVCLFV

-104 VKDLILVLSK
+104 VKDLILVLNK
-114 CDLCEDIEG
+114 CDLCEDIDA
-123 KTQEILQE
+123 KTKEIAAQ
-131 LSFTPLKVFHTSTH
+131 LSLKPLKIFHTSVR
-145 SNLGIEALKSYLFS
+145 SNLGIESLKNYLFS
-159 LEEKSSDT
+159 LQEKESEE
-167 ALILRF
+167 AIFHF

-183 IGTIVTGSL
+183 VGTIVTGSL

-205 LDTQKELIVKN
+205 LDTQQELIIKN

-224 DKIKAPAR
+224 DQIKAPAR

-261 IEAYIK
+261 IEAYVK
-267 ALNLNNQNYIF
+267 APNLANQNYVF

-287 QIHIL
+287 KIHTL
-292 KELDKGQ
+292 KELKVGE
-299 YFAQIRFK
+299 YYAEIRFK

-315 EKFILLE
+315 ERFILLK
-322 NGRVK
+322 NARVK
-327 GGGVVLNPVNEP
+327 GGGVVLNPVSEP
-339 LGKKLKLELLTLL
+339 LNKELKLRLLDLL
-352 YHKDFLNAFKLL
+352 LNKNFLSAFDLL

-374 LSSYQRFKLSHE
+374 LSSYQRFKLSRT
-386 QALNLA
+386 QALNVANNLQN
-392 KELKEA
+392 A
-398 FIDTKN
+398 FIDEKN
-404 YNIYDLSCVNLLETH
+404 YNIYDTSSINLLQNSIH
-419 IDKILE
+419 KILA

-494 VQAPYNLYE
+494 VEAPYNLYE

-533 VEKSAL
+533 VDKATL
-539 LAFKEQMLNLLKATP
+539 LNFKEELLNLLKNTS
-554 LDVQTMKNKFNFSR
+554 LDVQTMKTRFHFSR

-576 FLDLDERIIKKD
+576 YLDLDERIIKKD
-588 EKRFLKSNIIHTKLV
+588 EKRFLKSNI
-603 KL
+603 

>member
-27 DTLKEEKER
+27 DTLKEEQER

-42 SFSSLEN
+42 SFSSLEK
-49 ESKKLSFIDT
+49 EGKKLSFIDT
-59 PGHKDLLKMMISGAF
+59 PGHKDLLKTMISGAF
-74 AFSVCLFV
+74 ALNACLFV

-104 VKDLILVLSK
+104 VKDLILVLNK
-114 CDLCEDIEG
+114 CDLCEDIDA
-123 KTQEILQE
+123 KTKEIAAQ
-131 LSFTPLKVFHTSTH
+131 LSLKPLKIFHTSVR
-145 SNLGIEALKSYLFS
+145 SNLGIESLKNYLFS
-159 LEEKSSDT
+159 LQEKESKEAT
-167 ALILRF
+167 FRF

-183 IGTIVTGSL
+183 VGTIVTGSL

-224 DKIKAPAR
+224 DQIKAPAR

-261 IEAYIK
+261 IEAYVK
-267 ALNLNNQNYIF
+267 APNLANQNYVF

-287 QIHIL
+287 KIHIL
-292 KELDKGQ
+292 KELKIGE
-299 YFAQIRFK
+299 YYAEIRFK

-315 EKFILLE
+315 ERFILLE
-322 NGRVK
+322 NARVK
-327 GGGVVLNPVNEP
+327 GGGVVLNPVSEP
-339 LGKKLKLELLTLL
+339 LNKELKLRLLDLL
-352 YHKDFLNAFKLL
+352 LNKDFLSAFDLL

-374 LSSYQRFKLSHE
+374 LSSYQRFKLSHT
-386 QALNLA
+386 QALNIANNLQN
-392 KELKEA
+392 A
-398 FIDTKN
+398 FIDEKN
-404 YNIYDLSCVNLLETH
+404 YNIYDTSSINLLQNSIH
-419 IDKILE
+419 KILA

-436 LALRNAW
+436 LALRNVW
-443 ASEGICAFALE
+443 ASEALCAFALQ
-454 NMSILE
+454 NMPNLD
-460 FKNGIFFKKGVE
+460 FKEGIFFKKGVE

-494 VQAPYNLYE
+494 VEAPYNLYE

-533 VEKSAL
+533 VDKATL
-539 LAFKEQMLNLLKATP
+539 LNFKEELLNLLKNTS

-576 FLDLDERIIKKD
+576 YLDLDERIIKKD
-588 EKRFLKSNIIHTKLV
+588 EKRFLKSNI
-603 KL
+603 

>member
-27 DTLKEEKER
+27 DTLKEEQER

-42 SFSSLEN
+42 SFSSLEK
-49 ESKKLSFIDT
+49 EGKKLSFIDT
-59 PGHKDLLKMMISGAF
+59 PGHKDLLKTMISGAF
-74 AFSVCLFV
+74 AFNVCLFV

-104 VKDLILVLSK
+104 VKDLILVLNK
-114 CDLCEDIEG
+114 CDLCEDIDA
-123 KTQEILQE
+123 KTKEIAAQ
-131 LSFTPLKVFHTSTH
+131 LSLKPLKIFHTSVR
-145 SNLGIEALKSYLFS
+145 SNLGIESLKNYLFS
-159 LEEKSSDT
+159 LQEKESEE
-167 ALILRF
+167 AIFHF

-183 IGTIVTGSL
+183 VGTIVTGSL

-205 LDTQKELIVKN
+205 LDTQQELIIKN

-224 DKIKAPAR
+224 DQIKAPAR

-261 IEAYIK
+261 IEAYVK
-267 ALNLNNQNYIF
+267 APNLANQNYVF

-287 QIHIL
+287 KIHTL
-292 KELDKGQ
+292 KELKVGE
-299 YFAQIRFK
+299 YYAEIRFK

-315 EKFILLE
+315 ERFILLE
-322 NGRVK
+322 NARVK
-327 GGGVVLNPVNEP
+327 GGGVVLNPVSEP
-339 LGKKLKLELLTLL
+339 LNKELKLRLLDLL
-352 YHKDFLNAFKLL
+352 LNKNFLSAFDLL

-374 LSSYQRFKLSHE
+374 LSSYQRFKLSRT
-386 QALNLA
+386 QALNVANNLQN
-392 KELKEA
+392 A
-398 FIDTKN
+398 FIDEKN
-404 YNIYDLSCVNLLETH
+404 YNIYDTSSINLLQNSIH
-419 IDKILE
+419 KILA

-518 LTKEGLVVRLAHNLF
+518 LTKEGLVVRLSHNLF
-533 VEKSAL
+533 VDKATL
-539 LAFKEQMLNLLKATP
+539 LSFKEELLNLLKNTS
-554 LDVQTMKNKFNFSR
+554 LDVQTMKTNFHFSR

-576 FLDLDERIIKKD
+576 YLDLDERIIKKD
-588 EKRFLKSNIIHTKLV
+588 EKRFLKSNI
-603 KL
+603 

>member
-27 DTLKEEKER
+27 DTLKEEQER

-42 SFSSLEN
+42 SFSSLEK
-49 ESKKLSFIDT
+49 EGKKLSFIDT
-59 PGHKDLLKMMISGAF
+59 PGHKDLLKTMISGAF
-74 AFSVCLFV
+74 ALNACLFV

-104 VKDLILVLSK
+104 VKDLILVLNK
-114 CDLCEDIEG
+114 CDLCEDIDA
-123 KTQEILQE
+123 KTKEIAAQ
-131 LSFTPLKVFHTSTH
+131 LSLKPLKIFHTSVR
-145 SNLGIEALKSYLFS
+145 SNLGIESLKNYLFS
-159 LEEKSSDT
+159 LQEKESKE
-167 ALILRF
+167 AIFHF

-183 IGTIVTGSL
+183 VGTIVTGSL

-224 DKIKAPAR
+224 DQIKAPAR

-261 IEAYIK
+261 IEAYVK
-267 ALNLNNQNYIF
+267 APNLANQNYVF

-287 QIHIL
+287 KIHIL
-292 KELDKGQ
+292 KELKVGE
-299 YFAQIRFK
+299 YYAEIRFK

-315 EKFILLE
+315 ERFILLE
-322 NGRVK
+322 NARVK
-327 GGGVVLNPVNEP
+327 GGGVVLNPVSEP
-339 LGKKLKLELLTLL
+339 LNKELKLRLLDLL
-352 YHKDFLNAFKLL
+352 LNKDFLSAFDLL

-374 LSSYQRFKLSHE
+374 LSSYQRFKLSHT
-386 QALNLA
+386 QALNVANNLQN
-392 KELKEA
+392 A
-398 FIDTKN
+398 FIDEKN
-404 YNIYDLSCVNLLETH
+404 YNIYDTSSINLLQNSIH
-419 IDKILE
+419 KILA

-436 LALRNAW
+436 LALRNVW
-443 ASEGICAFALE
+443 ASEALCAFALQ
-454 NMSILE
+454 NMPNLD
-460 FKNGIFFKKGVE
+460 FKEGIFFKKGVE

-480 SNALYEKIKAQALQ
+480 SNALYEKIKTQALQ
-494 VQAPYNLYE
+494 VEAPYNLYE

-533 VEKSAL
+533 VDKATL
-539 LAFKEQMLNLLKATP
+539 LNFKEELLNLLKNTS

-576 FLDLDERIIKKD
+576 YLDLDERIIKKD
-588 EKRFLKSNIIHTKLV
+588 EKRFLKSNI
-603 KL
+603 

>member
-27 DTLKEEKER
+27 DTLKEEQER

-42 SFSSLEN
+42 SFSSLEK
-49 ESKKLSFIDT
+49 EGKKLSFIDT
-59 PGHKDLLKMMISGAF
+59 PGHKDLLKTMISGAF
-74 AFSVCLFV
+74 AFNVCLFV

-104 VKDLILVLSK
+104 VKDLILVLNK
-114 CDLCEDIEG
+114 CDLCEDIDA
-123 KTQEILQE
+123 KTKEIAAQ
-131 LSFTPLKVFHTSTH
+131 LSLKPLKIFHTSVR
-145 SNLGIEALKSYLFS
+145 SNLGIESLKNYLFS
-159 LEEKSSDT
+159 LQEKESEE
-167 ALILRF
+167 AIFHF

-183 IGTIVTGSL
+183 VGTIVTGSL

-205 LDTQKELIVKN
+205 LDTQQELIIKN

-224 DKIKAPAR
+224 DQIKAPAR

-261 IEAYIK
+261 IEAYVK
-267 ALNLNNQNYIF
+267 APNLANQNYVF

-287 QIHIL
+287 KIHIL
-292 KELDKGQ
+292 KELKVGE
-299 YFAQIRFK
+299 YYAEIRFK

-315 EKFILLE
+315 ERFILLE
-322 NGRVK
+322 NARVK
-327 GGGVVLNPVNEP
+327 GGGVVLNPVSEP
-339 LGKKLKLELLTLL
+339 LNKELKLRLLDLL
-352 YHKDFLNAFKLL
+352 LNKDFLSAFDLL

-374 LSSYQRFKLSHE
+374 LSSYQRFKLSHT
-386 QALNLA
+386 QALNVANNLQN
-392 KELKEA
+392 A
-398 FIDTKN
+398 FIDEKN
-404 YNIYDLSCVNLLETH
+404 YNIYDTSSINLLQNSIH
-419 IDKILE
+419 KILA

-436 LALRNAW
+436 LALRNVW

-503 SLELDRK
+503 NLELDRK

-518 LTKEGLVVRLAHNLF
+518 LTKEGLVVRLSHNLF
-533 VEKSAL
+533 VDKATL
-539 LAFKEQMLNLLKATP
+539 LSFKEELLNLLKNTS
-554 LDVQTMKNKFNFSR
+554 LDVQTMKTNFHFSR

-576 FLDLDERIIKKD
+576 YLDLDERIIKKD
-588 EKRFLKSNIIHTKLV
+588 EKRFLKSNI
-603 KL
+603 

>member
-27 DTLKEEKER
+27 DTLKEEQER

-42 SFSSLEN
+42 SFSSLEK
-49 ESKKLSFIDT
+49 EGKKLSFIDT
-59 PGHKDLLKMMISGAF
+59 PGHKDLLKTMISGAF
-74 AFSVCLFV
+74 ALNACLFV

-104 VKDLILVLSK
+104 VKDLILVLNK
-114 CDLCEDIEG
+114 CDLCEDIDA
-123 KTQEILQE
+123 KTKEIAAQ
-131 LSFTPLKVFHTSTH
+131 LSLKPLKIFHTSVR
-145 SNLGIEALKSYLFS
+145 SNLGIESLKNYLFS
-159 LEEKSSDT
+159 LQEKESEE
-167 ALILRF
+167 AIFHF

-183 IGTIVTGSL
+183 VGTIVTGSL

-205 LDTQKELIVKN
+205 LDTQQELIIKN

-224 DKIKAPAR
+224 DQIKAPAR

-261 IEAYIK
+261 IEAYVK
-267 ALNLNNQNYIF
+267 APNLANQNYVF

-287 QIHIL
+287 KIHIL
-292 KELDKGQ
+292 KELKVGE
-299 YFAQIRFK
+299 YYAEIRFK

-315 EKFILLE
+315 ERFILLE
-322 NGRVK
+322 NARVK
-327 GGGVVLNPVNEP
+327 GGGVVLNPVSEP
-339 LGKKLKLELLTLL
+339 LNKELKLRLLDLL
-352 YHKDFLNAFKLL
+352 LNKDFLSAFDLL

-374 LSSYQRFKLSHE
+374 LSSYQRFKLSHT
-386 QALNLA
+386 QALNVANNLQN
-392 KELKEA
+392 A
-398 FIDTKN
+398 FIDEKN
-404 YNIYDLSCVNLLETH
+404 YNIYDTSSINLLQNSIH
-419 IDKILE
+419 KILA

-460 FKNGIFFKKGVE
+460 FKNGIFFKKGVD

-533 VEKSAL
+533 VDKATL
-539 LAFKEQMLNLLKATP
+539 LNFKEELLNLLKNTS
-554 LDVQTMKNKFNFSR
+554 LDVQTMKTRFHFSR

-576 FLDLDERIIKKD
+576 YLDLDERIIKKD
-588 EKRFLKSNIIHTKLV
+588 EKRFLKSNI
-603 KL
+603 

>member
-27 DTLKEEKER
+27 DTLKEEQER
-36 QITLSL
+36 QITLNL
-42 SFSSLEN
+42 SFSSLEK
-49 ESKKLSFIDT
+49 EGKKLSFIDT
-59 PGHKDLLKMMISGAF
+59 PGHKDLLKTMISGAF
-74 AFSVCLFV
+74 ALNACLFV

-104 VKDLILVLSK
+104 VKDLILVLNK
-114 CDLCEDIEG
+114 CDLCEDIDA
-123 KTQEILQE
+123 KTKEITAQ
-131 LSFTPLKVFHTSTH
+131 LSLKPLKIFHTSVR
-145 SNLGIEALKSYLFS
+145 SNLGIESLKNYLFS
-159 LEEKSSDT
+159 LQEKESKE
-167 ALILRF
+167 AIFHF

-183 IGTIVTGSL
+183 VGTIVTGSL

-224 DKIKAPAR
+224 DQIKAPAR

-261 IEAYIK
+261 IEAYVK
-267 ALNLNNQNYIF
+267 APNLANQNYVF

-287 QIHIL
+287 KIHIL
-292 KELDKGQ
+292 KELKVGE
-299 YFAQIRFK
+299 YYAEIRFK

-315 EKFILLE
+315 ERFILLE
-322 NGRVK
+322 NARVK
-327 GGGVVLNPVNEP
+327 GGGVVLNPVSEP
-339 LGKKLKLELLTLL
+339 LNKELKLRLLDLL
-352 YHKDFLNAFKLL
+352 LNKDFLSAFDLL

-374 LSSYQRFKLSHE
+374 LSSYQRFKLSHT
-386 QALNLA
+386 QALNVANNLQN
-392 KELKEA
+392 A
-398 FIDTKN
+398 FIDEKN
-404 YNIYDLSCVNLLETH
+404 YNIYDTSSINLLQNSIH
-419 IDKILE
+419 KILA

-436 LALRNAW
+436 LALRNVW

-460 FKNGIFFKKGVE
+460 FKNGIFFKKGVD

-494 VQAPYNLYE
+494 VEAPYNLYE

-533 VEKSAL
+533 IDKATL
-539 LAFKEQMLNLLKATP
+539 LNFKEELLNLLKNTS
-554 LDVQTMKNKFNFSR
+554 LDVQTMKNKFYFSR

-576 FLDLDERIIKKD
+576 FLDLDENIIKKD
-588 EKRFLKSNIIHTKLV
+588 EKRFLKSNI
-603 KL
+603 

>member
-27 DTLKEEKER
+27 DTLKEEQER

-42 SFSSLEN
+42 SFSSLEK
-49 ESKKLSFIDT
+49 EGKKLSFIDT
-59 PGHKDLLKMMISGAF
+59 PGHKDLLKTMISGAF
-74 AFSVCLFV
+74 AFNVCLFV

-104 VKDLILVLSK
+104 VKDLILVLNK
-114 CDLCEDIEG
+114 CDLCEDIDA
-123 KTQEILQE
+123 KTKEIAAQ
-131 LSFTPLKVFHTSTH
+131 LSLKPLKIFHTSVR
-145 SNLGIEALKSYLFS
+145 SNLGIESLKNYLFS
-159 LEEKSSDT
+159 LQEKESEE
-167 ALILRF
+167 AIFHF

-183 IGTIVTGSL
+183 VGTIVTGSL

-205 LDTQKELIVKN
+205 LDTQQELIIKN

-224 DKIKAPAR
+224 DQIKAPAR

-261 IEAYIK
+261 IEAYVK
-267 ALNLNNQNYIF
+267 APNLANQNYVF

-287 QIHIL
+287 KIHTL
-292 KELDKGQ
+292 KELKVGE
-299 YFAQIRFK
+299 YYAEIRFK

-315 EKFILLE
+315 ERFILLE
-322 NGRVK
+322 NARVK
-327 GGGVVLNPVNEP
+327 GGGVVLNPVSEP
-339 LGKKLKLELLTLL
+339 LNKELKLRLLDLL
-352 YHKDFLNAFKLL
+352 LNKNFLSAFDLL

-374 LSSYQRFKLSHE
+374 LSSYQRFKLSHT
-386 QALNLA
+386 QALNVANNLQN
-392 KELKEA
+392 A
-398 FIDTKN
+398 FIDEKN
-404 YNIYDLSCVNLLETH
+404 YNIYDTSSINLLQNSIH
-419 IDKILE
+419 KILA

-436 LALRNAW
+436 LALRNVW
-443 ASEGICAFALE
+443 ASEALCAFALQ
-454 NMSILE
+454 NMPNLD
-460 FKNGIFFKKGVE
+460 FKEGIFFKKGVE

-494 VQAPYNLYE
+494 VEAPYNLYE
-503 SLELDRK
+503 SLEFDRK

-533 VEKSAL
+533 VDKATL
-539 LAFKEQMLNLLKATP
+539 LNFKEELLNLLKNTS

-576 FLDLDERIIKKD
+576 YLDLDER
-588 EKRFLKSNIIHTKLV
+588 
-603 KL
+603 

>member
-27 DTLKEEKER
+27 DTLKEEQER

-42 SFSSLEN
+42 SFSSLEK
-49 ESKKLSFIDT
+49 EGKKLSFIDT
-59 PGHKDLLKMMISGAF
+59 PGHKDLLKTMISGAF
-74 AFSVCLFV
+74 ALNACLFV

-104 VKDLILVLSK
+104 VKDLILVLNK
-114 CDLCEDIEG
+114 CDLCEDIDA
-123 KTQEILQE
+123 KTKEIAAQ
-131 LSFTPLKVFHTSTH
+131 LSLKPLKIFHTSVR
-145 SNLGIEALKSYLFS
+145 SNLGIESLKNYLFS
-159 LEEKSSDT
+159 LQEKESKE
-167 ALILRF
+167 AIFHF

-183 IGTIVTGSL
+183 VGTIVTGSL

-224 DKIKAPAR
+224 DQIKAPAR

-248 LLSKKGFFKPFLQ
+248 LLSKKGFLKPFLQ
-261 IEAYIK
+261 IEAYVK
-267 ALNLNNQNYIF
+267 APNLANQNYVF

-287 QIHIL
+287 KIHIL
-292 KELDKGQ
+292 KELKVGE
-299 YFAQIRFK
+299 YYAEIRFK

-315 EKFILLE
+315 ERFILLE
-322 NGRVK
+322 NARVK
-327 GGGVVLNPVNEP
+327 GGGVVLNPVSEP
-339 LGKKLKLELLTLL
+339 LNKELKLRLLDLL
-352 YHKDFLNAFKLL
+352 LNKDFLSAFDLL

-374 LSSYQRFKLSHE
+374 LSSYQRFKLSHT
-386 QALNLA
+386 QALNIANNLQN
-392 KELKEA
+392 A
-398 FIDTKN
+398 FIDEKN
-404 YNIYDLSCVNLLETH
+404 YNIYDTSSINLLQNSIH
-419 IDKILE
+419 KILA

-436 LALRNAW
+436 LALRNVW
-443 ASEGICAFALE
+443 ASEALCAFALQ
-454 NMSILE
+454 NMPNLD
-460 FKNGIFFKKGVE
+460 FKEGIFFKKGVE

-494 VQAPYNLYE
+494 VEAPYNLYE

-533 VEKSAL
+533 VDKATL
-539 LAFKEQMLNLLKATP
+539 LNFKEELLNLLKNTS

-576 FLDLDERIIKKD
+576 YLDLDERIIKKD
-588 EKRFLKSNIIHTKLV
+588 EKRFLKSNI
-603 KL
+603 

>member
-27 DTLKEEKER
+27 DTLKEEQER

-42 SFSSLEN
+42 SFSSLEK
-49 ESKKLSFIDT
+49 EGKKLSFIDT
-59 PGHKDLLKMMISGAF
+59 PGHKDLLKTMISGAF
-74 AFSVCLFV
+74 ALNACLFV

-104 VKDLILVLSK
+104 VKDLILVLNK
-114 CDLCEDIEG
+114 CDLCEDIDA
-123 KTQEILQE
+123 KTKEIAAQ
-131 LSFTPLKVFHTSTH
+131 LSLKPLKIFHTSVR
-145 SNLGIEALKSYLFS
+145 SNLGIESLKNYLFS
-159 LEEKSSDT
+159 LQEKESKE
-167 ALILRF
+167 AIFRF

-183 IGTIVTGSL
+183 VGTIVTGSL

-224 DKIKAPAR
+224 NAIKAPAR

-261 IEAYIK
+261 IEAYVK
-267 ALNLNNQNYIF
+267 APNLANQNYVF

-287 QIHIL
+287 KIHIL
-292 KELDKGQ
+292 KELKIGE
-299 YFAQIRFK
+299 YYAEIRFK

-315 EKFILLE
+315 ERFILLE
-322 NGRVK
+322 NARVK
-327 GGGVVLNPVNEP
+327 GGGVVLNPVSEP
-339 LGKKLKLELLTLL
+339 LNKELKLRLLDLL
-352 YHKDFLNAFKLL
+352 LNKDFLSAFDLL

-374 LSSYQRFKLSHE
+374 LSSYQRFKLSHT
-386 QALNLA
+386 QALNVANNLQN
-392 KELKEA
+392 A
-398 FIDTKN
+398 FIDEKN
-404 YNIYDLSCVNLLETH
+404 YNIYDTSSINLLQNSIH
-419 IDKILE
+419 KILA

-436 LALRNAW
+436 LALRNVW
-443 ASEGICAFALE
+443 ASEALCAFALQ
-454 NMSILE
+454 NMPNLD
-460 FKNGIFFKKGVE
+460 FKEGIFFKKGVE

-494 VQAPYNLYE
+494 VEAPYNLYE

-533 VEKSAL
+533 VDKATL
-539 LAFKEQMLNLLKATP
+539 LNFKEELLNLLKNTS

-576 FLDLDERIIKKD
+576 YLDLDERIIKKD
-588 EKRFLKSNIIHTKLV
+588 EKRFLKSNI
-603 KL
+603 

>member
-27 DTLKEEKER
+27 DTLKEEQER

-42 SFSSLEN
+42 SFSSLEK
-49 ESKKLSFIDT
+49 EGKKLSFIDT
-59 PGHKDLLKMMISGAF
+59 PGHKDLLKTMISGAF
-74 AFSVCLFV
+74 ALNACLFV

-104 VKDLILVLSK
+104 VKDLILVLNK
-114 CDLCEDIEG
+114 CDLCEDIDA
-123 KTQEILQE
+123 KTKEIAAQ
-131 LSFTPLKVFHTSTH
+131 LSLKPLKIFHTSVR
-145 SNLGIEALKSYLFS
+145 SNLGIESLKNYLFS
-159 LEEKSSDT
+159 LQEKESEE
-167 ALILRF
+167 AIFHF

-183 IGTIVTGSL
+183 VGTIVTGSL

-205 LDTQKELIVKN
+205 LDTQQELIIKN

-224 DKIKAPAR
+224 DQIKAPAR

-261 IEAYIK
+261 IEAYVK
-267 ALNLNNQNYIF
+267 APNLANQNYVF

-287 QIHIL
+287 KIHTL
-292 KELDKGQ
+292 KELKVGE
-299 YFAQIRFK
+299 YYAEIRFK

-315 EKFILLE
+315 ERFILLE

-327 GGGVVLNPVNEP
+327 GGGVVLNPVSEP
-339 LGKKLKLELLTLL
+339 LNKELKLRLLDLL
-352 YHKDFLNAFKLL
+352 LNKDFLSAFDLL

-374 LSSYQRFKLSHE
+374 LSSYQRFKLSHT
-386 QALNLA
+386 QALNVANNLQN
-392 KELKEA
+392 A
-398 FIDTKN
+398 FIDEKN
-404 YNIYDLSCVNLLETH
+404 YNIYDTSSINLLQNSIH
-419 IDKILE
+419 KILA

-436 LALRNAW
+436 LALRNVW

-494 VQAPYNLYE
+494 VEAPYNLYE

-533 VEKSAL
+533 VDKATL
-539 LAFKEQMLNLLKATP
+539 LNFKEELLNLLKNTS
-554 LDVQTMKNKFNFSR
+554 LDVQTMKTRFHFSR

-576 FLDLDERIIKKD
+576 YLDLDERIIKKD
-588 EKRFLKSNIIHTKLV
+588 EKRFLKSNI
-603 KL
+603 

>member
-27 DTLKEEKER
+27 DTLKEEEER

-42 SFSSLEN
+42 SFSSLET
-49 ESKKLSFIDT
+49 EGKKLSFIDT
-59 PGHKDLLKMMISGAF
+59 PGHKDLLKTMISGAF
-74 AFSVCLFV
+74 AFNVCLFV

-104 VKDLILVLSK
+104 VKNIILVLSK
-114 CDLCEDIEG
+114 CDLCEDIDT
-123 KTQEILQE
+123 KTKEITAQ
-131 LSFTPLKVFHTSTH
+131 LSLKPLKIFHTSVR
-145 SNLGIEALKSYLFS
+145 SNLGIESLKNYLFS
-159 LEEKSSDT
+159 LQEKESKE
-167 ALILRF
+167 AIFRF

-183 IGTIVTGSL
+183 VGTIVTGSL

-224 DKIKAPAR
+224 NAIKAPAR

-261 IEAYIK
+261 IEAYVK
-267 ALNLNNQNYIF
+267 APNLANQNYVF

-287 QIHIL
+287 KIHIL
-292 KELDKGQ
+292 KELKVGE
-299 YFAQIRFK
+299 YYAEIRFK

-315 EKFILLE
+315 ERFILLE

-327 GGGVVLNPVNEP
+327 GGGVVLNPVSEP
-339 LGKKLKLELLTLL
+339 LNKELKLRLLDLL
-352 YHKDFLNAFKLL
+352 LNKDFLSAFDLL

-374 LSSYQRFKLSHE
+374 LSSYQRFKLSHT
-386 QALNLA
+386 QALNVANNLQN
-392 KELKEA
+392 A
-398 FIDTKN
+398 FIDEKN
-404 YNIYDLSCVNLLETH
+404 YNIYDTSSINLLQNSIH
-419 IDKILE
+419 KILA

-436 LALRNAW
+436 LALRNVW

-533 VEKSAL
+533 VDKATL
-539 LAFKEQMLNLLKATP
+539 LNFKEELLNLLKNTS
-554 LDVQTMKNKFNFSR
+554 LDVQTMKTRFHFSR

-576 FLDLDERIIKKD
+576 YLDLDERIIKKD
-588 EKRFLKSNIIHTKLV
+588 EKRFLKSNI
-603 KL
+603 

>member
-27 DTLKEEKER
+27 DTLKEEQER
-36 QITLSL
+36 QITLNL
-42 SFSSLEN
+42 SFSSLET
-49 ESKKLSFIDT
+49 EGKKLSFIDT
-59 PGHKDLLKMMISGAF
+59 PGHKDLLKTMISGAF
-74 AFSVCLFV
+74 AFNVCLFV

-104 VKDLILVLSK
+104 VKDLILVLNK
-114 CDLCEDIEG
+114 CDLCEDIDA
-123 KTQEILQE
+123 KTKEITAQ
-131 LSFTPLKVFHTSTH
+131 LSLKPLKIFHTSVR
-145 SNLGIEALKSYLFS
+145 SNLGIKSLKNYLFS
-159 LEEKSSDT
+159 LQEKESKE
-167 ALILRF
+167 AIFRF

-183 IGTIVTGSL
+183 VGTIVTGSL

-224 DKIKAPAR
+224 NAIKAPAR
-232 VALSLNCDYKN
+232 IALSLNCDYKN

-261 IEAYIK
+261 IEAYVK
-267 ALNLNNQNYIF
+267 APNLANQNYVF

-287 QIHIL
+287 KIHIL
-292 KELDKGQ
+292 KELKVGG
-299 YFAQIRFK
+299 YYAEIRFK

-315 EKFILLE
+315 ERFILLE

-327 GGGVVLNPVNEP
+327 GGGVVLNPVSEP
-339 LGKKLKLELLTLL
+339 LNKELKLKLLDLLLN
-352 YHKDFLNAFKLL
+352 KDFLSAFDLL

-374 LSSYQRFKLSHE
+374 LSSYQRFKLSHT
-386 QALNLA
+386 QALNVANNLQN
-392 KELKEA
+392 A
-398 FIDTKN
+398 FIDEKN
-404 YNIYDLSCVNLLETH
+404 YNIYDTSSINLLQNSIH
-419 IDKILE
+419 KILA

-460 FKNGIFFKKGVE
+460 FKNGIFFKKGVD

-539 LAFKEQMLNLLKATP
+539 LNFKEQMLNLLKTTP
-554 LDVQTMKNKFNFSR
+554 LDVQTMKSKFNFSR

-576 FLDLDERIIKKD
+576 FLDLDENIIKKD
-588 EKRFLKSNIIHTKLV
+588 EKRFLKSNI
-603 KL
+603 

>member
-27 DTLKEEKER
+27 DTLKEEQER

-42 SFSSLEN
+42 SFSSLEK
-49 ESKKLSFIDT
+49 EGKKLSFIDT
-59 PGHKDLLKMMISGAF
+59 PGHKDLLKTMISGAF
-74 AFSVCLFV
+74 ALNACLFV

-104 VKDLILVLSK
+104 VKDLILVLNK
-114 CDLCEDIEG
+114 CDLCEDIDA
-123 KTQEILQE
+123 KTKEIAAQ
-131 LSFTPLKVFHTSTH
+131 LSLKPLKIFHTSVR
-145 SNLGIEALKSYLFS
+145 SNLGIESLKNYLFS
-159 LEEKSSDT
+159 LQEKESEE
-167 ALILRF
+167 AIFHF

-183 IGTIVTGSL
+183 VGTIVTGSL

-205 LDTQKELIVKN
+205 LDTQQELIIKN

-224 DKIKAPAR
+224 DQIKAPAR

-261 IEAYIK
+261 IEAYVK
-267 ALNLNNQNYIF
+267 APNLANQNYVF

-287 QIHIL
+287 KIHIL
-292 KELDKGQ
+292 KELKVGE
-299 YFAQIRFK
+299 YYAEIRFK

-315 EKFILLE
+315 ERFILLE
-322 NGRVK
+322 NARVK
-327 GGGVVLNPVNEP
+327 GGGVVLNPVSEP
-339 LGKKLKLELLTLL
+339 LNKELKLRLLDLL
-352 YHKDFLNAFKLL
+352 LNKDFLSAFDLL

-374 LSSYQRFKLSHE
+374 LSSYQRFKLSHT
-386 QALNLA
+386 QALNVANNLQN
-392 KELKEA
+392 A
-398 FIDTKN
+398 FIDEKN
-404 YNIYDLSCVNLLETH
+404 YNIYDTSSINLLQNSIH
-419 IDKILE
+419 KILA

-436 LALRNAW
+436 LALRNVW

-539 LAFKEQMLNLLKATP
+539 IAFKEQMLNLLKATP

-576 FLDLDERIIKKD
+576 FLDLDENIIKKD
-588 EKRFLKSNIIHTKLV
+588 EKRFLKSNI
-603 KL
+603 

>member
-27 DTLKEEKER
+27 DTLKEEQER

-42 SFSSLEN
+42 SFSSLEK
-49 ESKKLSFIDT
+49 EGKKLSFIDT
-59 PGHKDLLKMMISGAF
+59 PGHKDLLKTMISGAF
-74 AFSVCLFV
+74 ALNACLFV

-104 VKDLILVLSK
+104 VKDLILVLNK
-114 CDLCEDIEG
+114 CDLCEDIDA
-123 KTQEILQE
+123 KTKEIAAQ
-131 LSFTPLKVFHTSTH
+131 LSLKPLKIFHTSVR
-145 SNLGIEALKSYLFS
+145 SNLGIESLKNYLFS
-159 LEEKSSDT
+159 LQEKESKE
-167 ALILRF
+167 AIFHF

-183 IGTIVTGSL
+183 VGTIVTGSL

-224 DKIKAPAR
+224 DQIKAPAR

-261 IEAYIK
+261 IEAYVK
-267 ALNLNNQNYIF
+267 APNLANQNYVF

-287 QIHIL
+287 KIHIL
-292 KELDKGQ
+292 KELKVGE
-299 YFAQIRFK
+299 YYAEIRFK

-315 EKFILLE
+315 ERFILLE

-327 GGGVVLNPVNEP
+327 GGGVVLNPVSEP
-339 LGKKLKLELLTLL
+339 LNKELKLRLLDLL
-352 YHKDFLNAFKLL
+352 LNKDFLSAFDLL

-374 LSSYQRFKLSHE
+374 LSSYQRFKLSHT
-386 QALNLA
+386 QALNVANNLQN
-392 KELKEA
+392 A
-398 FIDTKN
+398 FIDEKN
-404 YNIYDLSCVNLLETH
+404 YNIYDTSSINLLQNSIH
-419 IDKILE
+419 KILA

-436 LALRNAW
+436 LALRNVW

-518 LTKEGLVVRLAHNLF
+518 LTKEGLVVRLSHNLF
-533 VEKSAL
+533 VDKATL
-539 LAFKEQMLNLLKATP
+539 LSFKEELLNLLKNTS
-554 LDVQTMKNKFNFSR
+554 LDVQTMKTNFHFSR

-576 FLDLDERIIKKD
+576 YLDLDERIIKKD
-588 EKRFLKSNIIHTKLV
+588 EKRFLKSNI
-603 KL
+603 

>member
-27 DTLKEEKER
+27 DTLKEEQER

-42 SFSSLEN
+42 SFSSLEK
-49 ESKKLSFIDT
+49 EGKKLSFIDT
-59 PGHKDLLKMMISGAF
+59 PGHKDLLKTMISGAF
-74 AFSVCLFV
+74 ALNACLFV

-104 VKDLILVLSK
+104 VKDLILVLNK
-114 CDLCEDIEG
+114 CDLCEDIDA
-123 KTQEILQE
+123 KTKEIAAQ
-131 LSFTPLKVFHTSTH
+131 LSLKPLKIFHTSVR
-145 SNLGIEALKSYLFS
+145 SNLGIESLKNYLFS
-159 LEEKSSDT
+159 LQEKESKE
-167 ALILRF
+167 AIFHF

-183 IGTIVTGSL
+183 VGTIVTGSL

-224 DKIKAPAR
+224 DQIKAPAR

-261 IEAYIK
+261 IEAYVK
-267 ALNLNNQNYIF
+267 APNLANQNYVF

-287 QIHIL
+287 KIHIL
-292 KELDKGQ
+292 KELKVGE
-299 YFAQIRFK
+299 YYAEIRFK

-315 EKFILLE
+315 ERFILLE
-322 NGRVK
+322 NARVK
-327 GGGVVLNPVNEP
+327 GGGVVLNPVSEP
-339 LGKKLKLELLTLL
+339 LNKELKLRLLDLL
-352 YHKDFLNAFKLL
+352 LNKDFLSAFDLL

-374 LSSYQRFKLSHE
+374 LSSYQRFKLSHT
-386 QALNLA
+386 QALNVANNLQN
-392 KELKEA
+392 A
-398 FIDTKN
+398 FIDEKN
-404 YNIYDLSCVNLLETH
+404 YNIYDTSSINLLQNSIH
-419 IDKILE
+419 KILA

-460 FKNGIFFKKGVE
+460 FKNGIFFKKGVD

-494 VQAPYNLYE
+494 VEAPYNLYE

-533 VEKSAL
+533 VDKATL
-539 LAFKEQMLNLLKATP
+539 LNFKEELLNLLKNTS

-576 FLDLDERIIKKD
+576 YLDLDERIIKKD
-588 EKRFLKSNIIHTKLV
+588 EKRFLKSNI
-603 KL
+603 

>member
-27 DTLKEEKER
+27 DTLKEEEER

-42 SFSSLEN
+42 SFSSLET
-49 ESKKLSFIDT
+49 EGKKLSFIDT
-59 PGHKDLLKMMISGAF
+59 PGHKDLLKTMISGAF
-74 AFSVCLFV
+74 AFNVCLFV

-104 VKDLILVLSK
+104 VKNIILVLSK
-114 CDLCEDIEG
+114 CDLCEDIDT
-123 KTQEILQE
+123 KTKEITAQ
-131 LSFTPLKVFHTSTH
+131 LSLKPLKIFHTSVR
-145 SNLGIEALKSYLFS
+145 SNLGIESLKNYLFS
-159 LEEKSSDT
+159 LQEKESKE
-167 ALILRF
+167 AIFRF

-183 IGTIVTGSL
+183 VGTIVTGSL

-224 DKIKAPAR
+224 NAIKAPAR

-261 IEAYIK
+261 IEAYVK
-267 ALNLNNQNYIF
+267 APNLANQNYVF

-287 QIHIL
+287 KIHIL
-292 KELDKGQ
+292 KELKVGE
-299 YFAQIRFK
+299 YYAEIRFK

-315 EKFILLE
+315 ERFILLE

-327 GGGVVLNPVNEP
+327 GGGVVLNPVSEP
-339 LGKKLKLELLTLL
+339 LNKELKLRLLDLL
-352 YHKDFLNAFKLL
+352 LNKDFLSAFDLL

-374 LSSYQRFKLSHE
+374 LSSYQRFKLSHT
-386 QALNLA
+386 QALNVANNLQN
-392 KELKEA
+392 A
-398 FIDTKN
+398 FIDEKN
-404 YNIYDLSCVNLLETH
+404 YNIYDTSSINLLQNSIH
-419 IDKILE
+419 KILA

-436 LALRNAW
+436 LALRNVW

-533 VEKSAL
+533 VDKATL
-539 LAFKEQMLNLLKATP
+539 LNFKEELLNLLKNTS

-576 FLDLDERIIKKD
+576 YLDLDERIIKKD
-588 EKRFLKSNIIHTKLV
+588 EKRFLKSNI
-603 KL
+603 

>member
-27 DTLKEEKER
+27 DTLKEEQER

-42 SFSSLEN
+42 SFSSLEK
-49 ESKKLSFIDT
+49 EGKKLSFIDT
-59 PGHKDLLKMMISGAF
+59 PGHKDLLKTMISGAF
-74 AFSVCLFV
+74 AFNVCLFV

-104 VKDLILVLSK
+104 VKDLILVLNK
-114 CDLCEDIEG
+114 CDLCEDIDA
-123 KTQEILQE
+123 KTKEIAAQ
-131 LSFTPLKVFHTSTH
+131 LSLKPLKIFHTSVR
-145 SNLGIEALKSYLFS
+145 SNLGIESLKNYLFS
-159 LEEKSSDT
+159 LQEKESEE
-167 ALILRF
+167 AIFHF

-183 IGTIVTGSL
+183 VGTIVTGSL

-224 DKIKAPAR
+224 DQIKAPAR

-261 IEAYIK
+261 IEAYVK
-267 ALNLNNQNYIF
+267 APNLANQNYVF

-287 QIHIL
+287 KIHIL
-292 KELDKGQ
+292 KELKVGE
-299 YFAQIRFK
+299 YYAEIRFK

-315 EKFILLE
+315 ERFILLE
-322 NGRVK
+322 NARVK
-327 GGGVVLNPVNEP
+327 GGGVVLNPVSEP
-339 LGKKLKLELLTLL
+339 LNKELKLRLLDLL
-352 YHKDFLNAFKLL
+352 LNKDFLSVFDLL

-374 LSSYQRFKLSHE
+374 LSSYQRFKLSHT
-386 QALNLA
+386 QALNVANNLQN
-392 KELKEA
+392 A
-398 FIDTKN
+398 FIDEKN
-404 YNIYDLSCVNLLETH
+404 YNIYDTSSINLLQNSIH
-419 IDKILE
+419 KILA

-436 LALRNAW
+436 LALRNVW
-443 ASEGICAFALE
+443 ASEALCAFALQ
-454 NMSILE
+454 NMPNLD
-460 FKNGIFFKKGVE
+460 FKEGIFFKKGVE

-480 SNALYEKIKAQALQ
+480 SNALYKKIKAQALQ
-494 VQAPYNLYE
+494 VEAPYNLYE

-533 VEKSAL
+533 VDKATL
-539 LAFKEQMLNLLKATP
+539 LNFKEELLNLLKNTS

-588 EKRFLKSNIIHTKLV
+588 EKRFLKSNI
-603 KL
+603 

>member
-27 DTLKEEKER
+27 DTLKEEQER

-42 SFSSLEN
+42 SFSSLEK
-49 ESKKLSFIDT
+49 EGKKLSFIDT
-59 PGHKDLLKMMISGAF
+59 PGHKDLLKTMISGAF
-74 AFSVCLFV
+74 ALNACLFV

-104 VKDLILVLSK
+104 VKDLILVLNK
-114 CDLCEDIEG
+114 CDLCEDIDA
-123 KTQEILQE
+123 KTKEIAAQ
-131 LSFTPLKVFHTSTH
+131 LSLKPLKIFHTSVR
-145 SNLGIEALKSYLFS
+145 SNLGIESLKNYLFS
-159 LEEKSSDT
+159 LQEKESKE
-167 ALILRF
+167 AIFHF

-183 IGTIVTGSL
+183 VGTIVTGSL

-224 DKIKAPAR
+224 DQIKAPAR

-261 IEAYIK
+261 IEAYVK
-267 ALNLNNQNYIF
+267 APNLANQNYVF

-287 QIHIL
+287 KIHIL
-292 KELDKGQ
+292 KELKIGE
-299 YFAQIRFK
+299 YYAEIRFK

-315 EKFILLE
+315 ERFILLE
-322 NGRVK
+322 NARVK
-327 GGGVVLNPVNEP
+327 GGGVVLNPVSEP
-339 LGKKLKLELLTLL
+339 LNKELKLRLLDLL
-352 YHKDFLNAFKLL
+352 LNKDFLSAFDLL

-374 LSSYQRFKLSHE
+374 LSSYQRFKLSHT
-386 QALNLA
+386 QALNIANNLQN
-392 KELKEA
+392 A
-398 FIDTKN
+398 FIDEKN
-404 YNIYDLSCVNLLETH
+404 YNIYDTSSINLLQNSIH
-419 IDKILE
+419 KILA

-436 LALRNAW
+436 LALRNVW
-443 ASEGICAFALE
+443 ASEALCAFALQ
-454 NMSILE
+454 NMPNLD
-460 FKNGIFFKKGVE
+460 FKEGIFFKKGVK

-494 VQAPYNLYE
+494 VEAPYNLYE

-533 VEKSAL
+533 VDKATL
-539 LAFKEQMLNLLKATP
+539 LNFKEELLNLLKNTS

-576 FLDLDERIIKKD
+576 YLDLDERIIKKD
-588 EKRFLKSNIIHTKLV
+588 EKRFLKSNI
-603 KL
+603 